1 MQGRGKKVLYKQ
13 TKVRASSKK
22 KKQANSPRSKTQRQG
37 NMATSKCYRL
47 TINNCVRVRVCVCA
61 IFIVLL
67 AWESCESMMRFDESR
82 QRIMGNG
89 VRGEWQSYRTECPLV
104 ELVVIVTASLWKSIY
119 WCVGFLVQWGSCQ
132 RGAVAM
138 VAAAA
143 RGRRARSVGA
153 GPCGSHSVSTP
164 ACRHQTSLMIIIS
177 PSLRHQS
184 NLPERWHL

>member
-1 MQGRGKKVLYKQ
+1 
-13 TKVRASSKK
+13 
-22 KKQANSPRSKTQRQG
+22 
-37 NMATSKCYRL
+37 MATSKCYRL

-119 WCVGFLVQWGSCQ
+119 WCVGFSGTVRLVSEGCSCDGCS
-132 RGAVAM
+132 RGTRAQGTIS
-138 VAAAA
+138 
-143 RGRRARSVGA
+143 GRWTMWKSF
-153 GPCGSHSVSTP
+153 CEYSSL
-164 ACRHQTSLMIIIS
+164 QTSNQPYDNNFSFTQTSVKSSRKVTPVRKVLIMYA
-177 PSLRHQS
+177 HY
-184 NLPERWHL
+184 